1 MGEGARLPGNDNE
14 GRFLPPINSRG
25 HEGARIVCILG
36 SGSFS
41 NMLYML
47 CLLRYIH
54 TGCLQKTVTSN
65 ISLTDL
71 KITRNGVT

>member
-41 NMLYML
+41 TVL

-54 TGCLQKTVTSN
+54 NSECQILR
-65 ISLTDL
+65 LD
-71 KITRNGVT
+71 

>member
-36 SGSFS
+36 AGSFS
-41 NMLYML
+41 NML

-54 TGCLQKTVTSN
+54 NECQILR
-65 ISLTDL
+65 LD
-71 KITRNGVT
+71 

>member
-25 HEGARIVCILG
+25 HEGARIVFCILG
-36 SGSFS
+36 AGSFS
-41 NMLYML
+41 NML

-54 TGCLQKTVTSN
+54 SECQILR
-65 ISLTDL
+65 LD
-71 KITRNGVT
+71 

>member
-41 NMLYML
+41 NML
-47 CLLRYIH
+47 CLLRYTHSECQI
-54 TGCLQKTVTSN
+54 LR
-65 ISLTDL
+65 LD
-71 KITRNGVT
+71 R

>member
-25 HEGARIVCILG
+25 HEGARIVCIFG

-41 NMLYML
+41 NML

-54 TGCLQKTVTSN
+54 SEYQILR
-65 ISLTDL
+65 LD
-71 KITRNGVT
+71 

>member
-41 NMLYML
+41 NMPVKIFSIRNI
-47 CLLRYIH
+47 RYY
-54 TGCLQKTVTSN
+54 
-65 ISLTDL
+65 D
-71 KITRNGVT
+71 